1 MKMSNKNIGQVIK
14 SLRLKHQKTL
24 REVAAFLELDQ
35 AILSKMENGKRP
47 ITEKIVRQLSQFF
60 EEDEHQL
67 HNLLV
72 ADRLYKIIENEKDAV
87 DIMALLESRI
97 EYQTKIGMERK
108 HVVQQLSQFFSDSP
122 QVEEVSMFGSFLKGT
137 QNKKSDIDLL
147 IRFSTKSGISMM
159 QFLKMQ
165 HELSELVGRKVDLI
179 EDGQLKESA
188 RGSVL
193 QEKEVIYVKS
203 KRSTKSK

>member
-1 MKMSNKNIGQVIK
+1 MKMSNENIGQVIK

-24 REVAAFLELDQ
+24 REVAAYLEIDQ

-72 ADRLYKIIENEKDAV
+72 ADRLYKIIENEKDAG

-108 HVVQQLSQFFSDSP
+108 HVVQQLSQYFSDSP
-122 QVEEVSMFGSFLKGT
+122 QVEEVSMFGSFFKGT
-137 QNKKSDIDLL
+137 QNKKSDLDLL
-147 IRFSTKSGISMM
+147 IRFSSKSGISMM

-188 RGSVL
+188 RDSVL
-193 QEKEVIYVKS
+193 KEKEVIYVKS

>member
-1 MKMSNKNIGQVIK
+1 MKMSNENIGQVIK

-24 REVAAFLELDQ
+24 REVAAYLEIDQ

-60 EEDEHQL
+60 EEDEHHL

-72 ADRLYKIIENEKDAV
+72 ADRLYKIIENEKDAG

-147 IRFSTKSGISMM
+147 IRFSSKSGISMM

-188 RGSVL
+188 RGNVL